1 MTKHL
6 RIAVD
11 GRVEPINVIGD
22 LVASDGRSLY
32 CTIPDDPLVVFHYPY
47 TDDDVKSVTI
57 SKQDSAVSVDVQTAV
72 DHRVRFL
79 DPKRHLPATTI
90 CCASSTTTR
99 RSGSSSTRS
108 RWTGFSCTRKEII
121 RVMTRDKKA
130 YIMHGGV
137 ILSVGLTL
145 RLTRVFGKVP
155 DERVVSVEV
164 GAYTSKTVQFSYEK
178 LLCPKRDLVFAD
190 QPEVSADV
198 R

>member
-79 DPKRHLPATTI
+79 DRKAL
-90 CCASSTTTR
+90 R
-99 RSGSSSTRS
+99 RPLRS
-108 RWTGFSCTRKEII
+108 AARVPQRRGGPEALQQDLDGRVSRAPEKEII

-145 RLTRVFGKVP
+145 RLTRVFGKVL
-155 DERVVSVEV
+155 
-164 GAYTSKTVQFSYEK
+164 TSGSCPSRSAPTPRKRCSSATRSCSARSATSYS
-178 LLCPKRDLVFAD
+178 LTSPR
-190 QPEVSADV
+190 
-198 R
+198 